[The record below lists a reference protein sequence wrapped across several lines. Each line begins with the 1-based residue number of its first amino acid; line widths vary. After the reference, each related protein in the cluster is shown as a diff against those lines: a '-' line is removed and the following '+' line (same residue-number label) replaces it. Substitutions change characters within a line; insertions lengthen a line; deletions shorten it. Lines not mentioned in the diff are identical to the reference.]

1 MEGKKTLRLWS
12 LAWGNCVAA
21 AGTGE
26 REARCFVVLVGVGW
40 GIRGERVRSEH
51 APRERDSTHGG
62 EASREK
68 VTSDE

>member
-1 MEGKKTLRLWS
+1 M
-12 LAWGNCVAA
+12 AA

-26 REARCFVVLVGVGW
+26 REARCFMVLVGVGW

-51 APRERDSTHGG
+51 APRECDNTHRG

-68 VTSDE
+68 VKSDE